1 MPIITVRFVSPNLV
15 NEAMRL
21 PLVIPGLVRSRPKG
35 KYTTVDLITKF
46 ARNPLHRTQVLS
58 PVGVPAI
65 VSTDERVVLFLRSLN
80 VVRRQTDRRFR
91 SYLVY
96 IVRFERVLLVCG
108 SRYWTQYACWFAQYE
123 HELTACVTYVMFGKW
138 KCAHYTWGL
147 EGFHSARRQT
157 ASKVCTADKF
167 KCFFLGTTSNYGLY
181 GWLNQCISFT
191 RFHLVRKRTDLKCRV
206 LGLFRQVCTD
216 RSERAQPMSD
226 QRRQYCR
233 KPSLHLWVRSTR
245 VSLGTKTTCQKA
257 SGIFWISILCTNTNR
272 NLSETSINPKG
283 WGCILDNVCVST
295 RDEDELT
302 VKISCVG

>member
-108 SRYWTQYACWFAQYE
+108 SRY
-123 HELTACVTYVMFGKW
+123 
-138 KCAHYTWGL
+138 
-147 EGFHSARRQT
+147 
-157 ASKVCTADKF
+157 
-167 KCFFLGTTSNYGLY
+167 
-181 GWLNQCISFT
+181 
-191 RFHLVRKRTDLKCRV
+191 
-206 LGLFRQVCTD
+206 
-216 RSERAQPMSD
+216 
-226 QRRQYCR
+226 
-233 KPSLHLWVRSTR
+233 
-245 VSLGTKTTCQKA
+245 
-257 SGIFWISILCTNTNR
+257 
-272 NLSETSINPKG
+272 
-283 WGCILDNVCVST
+283 
-295 RDEDELT
+295 
-302 VKISCVG
+302 